1 MSDFEKFLLNFKK
14 VIMSTAPSACICE
27 WDGSFRVYVDT
38 QKESVEVAG
47 LLPLDFEGHSV
58 TVRAVQRR
66 V

>member
-27 WDGSFRVYVDT
+27 WGGSFRVYVDT
-38 QKESVEVAG
+38 QEECVDVAG

-58 TVRAVQRR
+58 TVRAVKKS